1 MLLGLDIGTSSVKAI
16 LVDPQG
22 VVRGVGS
29 AAVPMHT
36 PRPGWTEQEPGDWW
50 DAAVSAV
57 RGVLAMAPGAGGKVE
72 AIGLSGQMH
81 GSVFLDH
88 VGVLS
93 RGLGTRAV
101 RPALLWN
108 DQRTADE
115 LADIEAAA
123 GGRAALVQAVGSRAM
138 TGFQLPKILWLR
150 RHEPEHFKRLA
161 AVLLPKDFIR
171 FRLSG
176 ELATDAGD
184 ASGTLLFDVVARRW
198 RTDLMKSVGVDPS
211 LFPLVVESGEVA
223 GCLSAH
229 AAETLGLPAGIP
241 IAGGS
246 GDNQCG
252 AVGAGVVRPGMG
264 LAILGTSGVVYAH
277 ADVPRPDVA
286 GLGRTHAMAA
296 ATGQGGWC
304 VTGVM
309 LSAAGSVAWA
319 ADRLFPGVSLDTL
332 LAEAWAAPA
341 GAGGLVFGPY
351 VQGERCPHPDPSA
364 RGALVGLS
372 LAHTRG
378 HVMRAV
384 IEGVSFAMAD
394 ILSLVRSLGVECSTI
409 RLGGGGAKSPQWRQL
424 LADLFGVPVEV
435 PTTEEGGAYGA
446 AILSAVAA
454 GRYRSVPEA
463 CEAWIRVTD
472 RTEPSGAISDDLKR
486 SREAFA
492 RLYPAIKAVQGAGV
506 GGAA

>member
-16 LVDPQG
+16 LVDPHG

-29 AAVPMHT
+29 AAVPLHT
-36 PRPGWTEQEPGDWW
+36 PRSGWTEQQPEDWW
-50 DAAVSAV
+50 DASVSAV
-57 RGVLAMAPGAGGKVE
+57 RGVLAMVPGAGSKV
-72 AIGLSGQMH
+72 AAVGLSGQMH

-88 VGVLS
+88 AGVLS
-93 RGLGTRAV
+93 QGFSTRAI

-108 DQRTADE
+108 DQRTADQ
-115 LADIEAAA
+115 LQNIEAAA

-150 RHEPEHFKRLA
+150 QHEPEHFKRLA
-161 AVLLPKDFIR
+161 AVLLPKDYIR

-176 ELATDAGD
+176 ELATDVGD
-184 ASGTLLFDVVARRW
+184 ASGTLLFDVASRRW
-198 RTDLMKSVGVDPS
+198 RTDLMKAVGVDPA
-211 LFPLVVESGEVA
+211 LFPRVVESGEVA
-223 GCLSAH
+223 GRLSAH
-229 AAETLGLPAGIP
+229 AAEAMGLPVGIP

-264 LAILGTSGVVYAH
+264 LAILGTSGVIYAH

-296 ATGQGGWC
+296 ASGPGSWC

-309 LSAAGSVAWA
+309 LSAAGSVQWA
-319 ADRLFPGVSLDTL
+319 ADRLFPGVPLDVL
-332 LAEAWAAPA
+332 LAEAWATPP
-341 GAGGLVFGPY
+341 GAGGVVFGPY
-351 VQGERCPHPDPSA
+351 IQGERCPHPDPSA

-384 IEGVSFAMAD
+384 IEGVTFAMAD
-394 ILSLVRSLGVECSTI
+394 ILCLVRSLGVECSTI
-409 RLGGGGAKSPQWRQL
+409 RLGGGGAKSPPWRQL

-435 PTTEEGGAYGA
+435 PVTEEGGAYGA
-446 AILSAVAA
+446 AILAAVA
-454 GRYRSVPEA
+454 GGMYHSVPEA
-463 CEAWIRVTD
+463 CEAWIRMTD

-486 SREAFA
+486 SRDVFG
-492 RLYPAIKAVQGAGV
+492 RLYPAIKAV
-506 GGAA
+506 GGGEA